1 MAGQLVLG
9 LGEKPLGSGQLVFIR
24 LAADPANL
32 AFYFS
37 VASSVYRTA
46 SFGSFVLA
54 PLVAAASPIGYR
66 ASVYMATGLCFLSLL
81 SSLPMLGKLRHL
93 DAYLR
98 PAAVVGEELGEEM
111 YLMERGKEGGK
122 EMRRKRKDKAEEEEE
137 EGGSEGGEKDEV
149 VEKRVDEVEE
159 EVEVGKGGMAERKWE
174 GWKNYLRGLRD
185 PGFLLLLVRG
195 AEGGKEDGIR
205 IALSSRLIILSLSLF
220 PPPQV
225 AISAMYVALT
235 GLQTFSVDFLQT
247 DLGLSAR
254 RASFSASI
262 FDVAGIFLGP
272 PLGKWV
278 DRELGKGGRAGR
290 RKGSWLWP
298 PGSTQIWGIAMTAV
312 GLLLPIVMLQR

>member
-137 EGGSEGGEKDEV
+137 EGGSEGGGKDEV

-174 GWKNYLRGLRD
+174 GWKSYLRGLRD

-205 IALSSRLIILSLSLF
+205 IALSSRLIILSLSLSLSSLLRRW
-220 PPPQV
+220 PLAPCMWRSRAYRP
-225 AISAMYVALT
+225 
-235 GLQTFSVDFLQT
+235 SVWIFC
-247 DLGLSAR
+247 R
-254 RASFSASI
+254 RTLAF
-262 FDVAGIFLGP
+262 
-272 PLGKWV
+272 PLGVLPSLRPYSTWRV
-278 DRELGKGGRAGR
+278 SFWAHRWENGWIGSWEREGGREGGRGVGCGLRGR
-290 RKGSWLWP
+290 RKSG
-298 PGSTQIWGIAMTAV
+298 A
-312 GLLLPIVMLQR
+312 